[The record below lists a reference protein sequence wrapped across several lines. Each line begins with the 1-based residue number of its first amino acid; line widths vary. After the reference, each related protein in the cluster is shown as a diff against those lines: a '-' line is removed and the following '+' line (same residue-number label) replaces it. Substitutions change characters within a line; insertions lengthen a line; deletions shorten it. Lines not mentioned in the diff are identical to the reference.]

1 MYQMCGM
8 EESLPDF
15 NTNRGIREPTEG
27 TAGLQSLTQLS
38 VDHLSAFSLRQQQS
52 RTAIPEFHIPQSS
65 VAL

>member
-1 MYQMCGM
+1 M
-8 EESLPDF
+8 EESLPHS
-15 NTNRGIREPTEG
+15 NTDRGIREPTEG
-27 TAGLQSLTQLS
+27 TAGLRSLTQLS